1 VSAVAVISSRTPAS
15 NVDGQFYTTNLFHY
29 KSKMSYSEY
38 LGRYKQR
45 MVTITDTRPHR
56 DAGHQTEIVRR
67 LAASGNLE
75 TRVANT
81 ACALVLNAPSTRSPS
96 GFLHGGGHTV
106 QDAPMYTE
114 YTAGQAVAQ
123 GALPKNAKPSQITNT
138 MPCLS
143 SAQLPE
149 INDKLAADAELS
161 KIQAARQ
168 SFGRGYYDNCCP
180 NCKKVLF
187 ASGCNCSLTAAQSSV
202 LKSAIQRPHTI
213 EPNA

>member
-1 VSAVAVISSRTPAS
+1 MS
-15 NVDGQFYTTNLFHY
+15 
-29 KSKMSYSEY
+29 SYSEY
-38 LGRYKQR
+38 LGRMKQR

-56 DAGHQTEIVRR
+56 DAGHQTEIVKR

-81 ACALVLNAPSTRSPS
+81 ACLLPLNAPSTRGSS
-96 GFLHGGGHTV
+96 GYNHGGGHTV
-106 QDAPMYTE
+106 QDTQVYTE

-123 GALPKNAKPSQITNT
+123 GERRINAKASQITNT

-149 INDKLAADAELS
+149 INDKLAANAELS

-168 SFGRGYYDNCCP
+168 SYGLGYATNCCLT
-180 NCKKVLF
+180 CKKTTL
-187 ASGCNCSLTAAQSSV
+187 AGGCNCRLTVSQASA
-202 LKSAIQRPHTI
+202 LKSVVQWPHTAD
-213 EPNA
+213 PNA

>member
-1 VSAVAVISSRTPAS
+1 MS
-15 NVDGQFYTTNLFHY
+15 
-29 KSKMSYSEY
+29 SYSEY

-45 MVTITDTRPHR
+45 MVTITDTRPRR

-81 ACALVLNAPSTRSPS
+81 ACALVLNAPSTASAS
-96 GFLHGGGHTV
+96 TFLHGGGHTV

-123 GALPKNAKPSQITNT
+123 GELRRNAKASSITNT

-143 SAQLPE
+143 TSALPE
-149 INDKLAADAELS
+149 INDRIALVQSTMPGSLENRDTRRAWSVVLS
-161 KIQAARQ
+161 ANLSWQV
-168 SFGRGYYDNCCP
+168 S
-180 NCKKVLF
+180 V
-187 ASGCNCSLTAAQSSV
+187 TAG
-202 LKSAIQRPHTI
+202 
-213 EPNA
+213 

>member
-1 VSAVAVISSRTPAS
+1 MS
-15 NVDGQFYTTNLFHY
+15 
-29 KSKMSYSEY
+29 SYSEY

-56 DAGHQTEIVRR
+56 DAGHQTEIVKR

-75 TRVANT
+75 TAVAST
-81 ACALVLNAPSTRSPS
+81 ACLLPLNAPSTRGSS
-96 GFLHGGGHTV
+96 GYNHGGGHRVMTTSRYV
-106 QDAPMYTE
+106 DYK
-114 YTAGQAVAQ
+114 AGQAVAQ
-123 GALPKNAKPSQITNT
+123 GALPANAKASQITNT

-143 SAQLPE
+143 TTALPE
-149 INDKLAADAELS
+149 LNDKLFADAELS

-168 SFGRGYYDNCCP
+168 SYGLGYATNCCL

-187 ASGCNCSLTAAQSSV
+187 AGSCNCTGASIASLG
-202 LKSAIQRPHTI
+202 LKSAIQRPHTL